1 MKYLKQVLFFA
12 TLLVFGL
19 WGFAF
24 LVDAIN
30 KHADYAAT
38 GIIEDSLASNAAYD
52 LDTLSKIRE
61 SLARGEVEE
70 ANAIIDQ
77 QVELKM
83 EMLKACVSE
92 ACINLRESRNVR

>member
-12 TLLVFGL
+12 TILVFGL

-52 LDTLSKIRE
+52 LDTLSKIKE
-61 SLARGEVEE
+61 SFARGDIEGENSV
-70 ANAIIDQ
+70 IDDP
-77 QVELKM
+77 
-83 EMLKACVSE
+83 
-92 ACINLRESRNVR
+92 I

>member
-1 MKYLKQVLFFA
+1 MKYLKQVLFIV

-19 WGFAF
+19 WSFAF

-30 KHADYAAT
+30 KHADYVAT
-38 GIIEDSLASNAAYD
+38 GIIEDLLASNAAYD
-52 LDTLSKIRE
+52 LDTLSKIKE
-61 SLARGEVEE
+61 SLARGNVEG
-70 ANAIIDQ
+70 ANTIIDQ

-92 ACINLRESRNVR
+92 ACLNLRDSRNVR

>member
-1 MKYLKQVLFFA
+1 MKYLKQILFFA
-12 TLLVFGL
+12 IILVFGL

-52 LDTLSKIRE
+52 LDTLSKIKE
-61 SLARGEVEE
+61 SLARGNVEG
-70 ANAIIDQ
+70 ANTIIDQ

-92 ACINLRESRNVR
+92 ACLNLRDSRNVR